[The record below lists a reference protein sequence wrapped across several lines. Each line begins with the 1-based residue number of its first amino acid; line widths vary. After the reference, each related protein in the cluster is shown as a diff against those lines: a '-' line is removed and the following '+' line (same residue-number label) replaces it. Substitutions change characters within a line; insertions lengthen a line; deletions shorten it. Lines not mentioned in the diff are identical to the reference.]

1 MGVTVSSNATGLR
14 IAIEDSF
21 KVVSGDEVWDPM
33 EPNSYADFGGTVTKL
48 ARTPIQR
55 SRQRKKGVTVDVDAA
70 GGFNNDFTQENLRK
84 HLPSFFFRDYTK
96 SGEEVVTN
104 VDLDAGN
111 PDEYEVASTANFLVN
126 NLIKGFGF
134 TNSANRAVNKVTVV
148 TTNVSVEVATGQLVA
163 ETPPAGAYIKVVGH
177 EFATAD
183 INIVNTNGYPGLN
196 SVSSFDFSQV
206 CRAGQWVFVGGDLT
220 ANRFDVAEPQFAR
233 VRSAGV
239 GRLEFDKIGAA
250 MADETGTGKSIRIFF
265 GDYISNPEN
274 TGAELSRTS
283 QMEREL
289 SDKGYE
295 YLIGCV
301 GNTLNMNIVGQNKIT
316 VDIGYVCADF
326 EYKSSGQRKGGT
338 FPDVVE
344 ADAFNT
350 SSDFSR
356 LRLAKDASLNTD
368 LFAHIT
374 ALTLQV
380 SNGATPT
387 KVVATLGAID
397 INPGDFVVN
406 GTMTVLFSD
415 IAAIAAVRDND
426 SVSLDLAIAKNN
438 SGWVFDIP
446 LLTLGDGRLNI
457 TKDQPITLP
466 LSFDAA
472 EHPDLNVTLTGHY
485 FPYLPT
491 VAED

>member
-21 KVVSGDEVWDPM
+21 KVVSGNEVWDPM
-33 EPNSYADFGGTVTKL
+33 EPNSYADFGGTVTKI

-84 HLPSFFFRDYTK
+84 HLPSFFFRDYDL
-96 SGEEVVTN
+96 SGEEVVTGIN
-104 VDLDAGN
+104 LDAGN
-111 PDEYEVASTANFLVN
+111 PDEYTVASNSGFLVN

-134 TNSANRAVNKVTVV
+134 TNAANRAVNKVAALTA
-148 TTNVSVEVATGQLVA
+148 TTVEVATGLLVT

-177 EFATAD
+177 EFAAAD
-183 INIVNTNGYPGLN
+183 INIVNTNGFPGFN
-196 SVSSFDFSQV
+196 SVSNFDFTTLPIK
-206 CRAGQWVFVGGDLT
+206 AGQWVFIGGDLS
-220 ANRFDVAEPQFAR
+220 ANRFAVAEAQFAR
-233 VRSAGV
+233 IHTVAV

-250 MADETGTGKSIRIFF
+250 MLDETGTGKSIRVFF
-265 GDYISNPEN
+265 GDYISNPEDAI
-274 TGAELSRTS
+274 AELIRSS

-289 SDKGYE
+289 SDKGFE
-295 YLIGCV
+295 YLLGCV
-301 GNTLNMNIVGQNKIT
+301 GNTLNFNIVGQNKVT

-326 EYKSSGQRKGGT
+326 EHKGPGERKGGT
-338 FPDVVE
+338 FPDVTE

-356 LRLAKDASLNTD
+356 LRMAKDSSLNTD
-368 LFAHIT
+368 LFVHIT
-374 ALTLQV
+374 AMTIQV
-380 SNGATPT
+380 SNGASPT
-387 KVVATLGAID
+387 KVVGELGAVD
-397 INPGDFVVN
+397 ITPGDFVVN
-406 GTMTVLFSD
+406 GSVTALFSE

-426 SVSLDLAIAKNN
+426 SVTLDLALVKNN
-438 SGWVFDIP
+438 AGWMFDLP

-485 FPYLPT
+485 FPYLPD